1 MPLDS
6 IGVEVVQDSEADLE
20 KIIGLISV
28 WSHHDSDGDGYQ
40 MEDKPQDGEGSL
52 RQHGC
57 PAGASPLLE
66 ETG

>member
-20 KIIGLISV
+20 KKKNWII
-28 WSHHDSDGDGYQ
+28 WSHNDDDGDGYQ

-66 ETG
+66 ETR

>member
-20 KIIGLISV
+20 KRIDLIILLKCLV
-28 WSHHDSDGDGYQ
+28 TNDNDGDGYQ

-57 PAGASPLLE
+57 PAGAGQLLK
-66 ETG
+66 